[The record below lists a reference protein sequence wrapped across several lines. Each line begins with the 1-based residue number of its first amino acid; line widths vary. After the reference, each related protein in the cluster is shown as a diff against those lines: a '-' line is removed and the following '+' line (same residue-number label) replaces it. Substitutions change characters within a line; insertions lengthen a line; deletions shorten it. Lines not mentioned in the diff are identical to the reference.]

1 MEVTMKELIMMMMM
15 IKKPLVKR
23 EEICRTQGGAGE
35 DQRSSIEGGINIRQL
50 SGHLIRQKLPLEG
63 VFD

>member
-1 MEVTMKELIMMMMM
+1 MEVTMKELIMMM